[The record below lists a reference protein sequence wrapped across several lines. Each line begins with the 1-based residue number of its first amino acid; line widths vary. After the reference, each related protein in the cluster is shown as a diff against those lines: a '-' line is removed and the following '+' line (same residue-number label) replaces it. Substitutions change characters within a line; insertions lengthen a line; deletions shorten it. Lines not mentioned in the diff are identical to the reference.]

1 MTAPPTRNSDTPDF
15 TPVALRRR
23 ADGWTAERQSA
34 FIAALRSR
42 PCIDA
47 AARAVGMSR
56 ESAYRLRRRAGA
68 ESFAAAWDAAFA
80 AVPRG
85 MTSPS
90 LLWHRACYGSARPA
104 VRDGTPVEDDVRLDN
119 RTLLTRLRRLDRLSL
134 EHELAE
140 GHSEIFRSNAVTS

>member
-23 ADGWTAERQSA
+23 ADGWTAERQRA

-56 ESAYRLRRRAGA
+56 GSAYRLRRRAGA

-85 MTSPS
+85 ATSPS
-90 LLWHRACYGSARPA
+90 LLWHRAFYGS
-104 VRDGTPVEDDVRLDN
+104 TNPVFRSGAAAGHDVRRDN
-119 RTLLTRLRRLDRLSL
+119 RALLTRLRRLDRLL
-134 EHELAE
+134 
-140 GHSEIFRSNAVTS
+140 SEFEPYGRSQ